1 MNVNKWSGVAIAMQS
16 ALAAT
21 KTITAITKA
30 NPGVVSSTAHG
41 YSNGDLIVLDVT
53 GMRQVDGRVFRVSSV
68 ATDSFS
74 LEGEDTTL
82 FDTFSAG
89 TAAKLT
95 MGTTLGTTLS
105 ITGSGGEFSFIS
117 TTTIHDTQETQIP
130 GLPSSMKFE
139 MEHIWDVA
147 DAALVAMKSASQSQ
161 AQRAFKFTFAT
172 GQIML
177 FTGYVGTTLS
187 PGGSTQDKVTTSVV
201 ITAFGSPTYY
211 SA

>member
-30 NPGVVSSTAHG
+30 SPGVVTSTAHG

-105 ITGSGGEFSFIS
+105 ISGSGGEFSFID